1 MAEPDNRPIDSHISP
16 SCALVIFGAAGDLT
30 KRKLIPALYN
40 LRKSNLLSNDF
51 ALIGVARAEMNEEE
65 FRRRL
70 RDDMREFAT
79 EEVEARTWEWL
90 AERLYYVSGDFDND
104 QTFVRL
110 QQALARVDNERG
122 TGGRTIFYLATA
134 PKYFA
139 PLVEKLGAHDLVTES
154 GDQWRRV
161 VIEKPFGSDL
171 ESAKQLNQEI
181 GAVLNEEQI
190 YRIDHY
196 LGKETVQ
203 NILVFRFANGLFEP
217 TWNRGYIDS
226 VQITA
231 AETVGVEQRG
241 AYYEQA
247 GALRDMVPNH
257 LLQLVTLTAM
267 EPPVSFKANAVR
279 DEQVKVL
286 NSLQCPSPADAAARV
301 VRGQYG
307 AGTIKGEPVPAYRDE
322 HNVAKNSTVETFI
335 ALKLLIDNWRWA
347 DVPFYL
353 RTGKR
358 LAARDTEIAITFKRA
373 PFMLFRDTPVDEL
386 SSNRLVLHI
395 QPDEG
400 ISLRFGAK
408 VPGPIL
414 EIGGVDMDFDYQD
427 YFGDVPATGYERLLH
442 DCMVGDATLFQRA
455 DQVEAGW
462 AVVKPMQSSWAE
474 QAVTDLP
481 IYEAGTWGPKEADE
495 LLGKDG
501 RKWEATKDVKAKA
514 HARQQEQSSIPQ
526 G

>member
-1 MAEPDNRPIDSHISP
+1 MAESDQPHNWHAAPP
-16 SCALVIFGAAGDLT
+16 CALVIFGAAGDLT

-40 LRKSNLLSNDF
+40 LKKSDLLSDNF
-51 ALIGVARAEMNEEE
+51 AVIGVARAEMNDEE

-70 RDDMREFAT
+70 RDDMREFST
-79 EEVEARTWEWL
+79 EEVTAETWDWL
-90 AERLYYVSGDFDND
+90 AGRLYYLSGDFDD
-104 QTFVRL
+104 DGTFGRL
-110 QQALARVDNERG
+110 KESLARTDQERG
-122 TGGRTIFYLATA
+122 TQGNYIFYLATA
-134 PKYFA
+134 PTYFA
-139 PLVEKLGAHDLVTES
+139 PLVKKLGAHELVNES
-154 GDQWRRV
+154 DEHRRRV
-161 VIEKPFGSDL
+161 IIEKPFGSDL
-171 ESAKQLNQEI
+171 ESAKKLNQEI
-181 GAVLNEEQI
+181 GAVLSEDQI

-217 TWNRGYIDS
+217 IWNRRYIDS
-226 VQITA
+226 VKITA

-267 EPPVSFKANAVR
+267 EPPISFKPNAVR

-286 NSLQCPSPADAAARV
+286 HAIQCPSPAEAAART
-301 VRGQYG
+301 VRAQYL
-307 AGTIKGEPVPAYRDE
+307 AGTSKGEAVPGYRDE
-322 HNVAKNSTVETFI
+322 PNVAKDSIVETFV
-335 ALKLLIDNWRWA
+335 ALKLRIDNWRWA

-353 RTGKR
+353 RTGKH

-373 PFMLFRDTPVDEL
+373 PFMLFRDTSVDEL
-386 SSNRLVLHI
+386 SSNRLVMHI

-414 EIGGVDMDFDYQD
+414 NIGAVDMDFDYED

-442 DCMVGDATLFQRA
+442 DCMIGDATLFQRA

-462 AVVKPMQSSWAE
+462 AVVEPIQTAWAE
-474 QAVTDLP
+474 EKATNLP
-481 IYEAGTWGPKEADE
+481 TYAAGSWGPKEADD
-495 LLGKDG
+495 LLQKDG
-501 RKWEATKDVKAKA
+501 RVWEETEDVKAKTLA
-514 HARQQEQSSIPQ
+514 RHAKAEKASPP
-526 G
+526 